1 MLKGKFVGQYRSSK
15 TGNLVFKYDVIGK
28 EVADYE
34 ASKGSNV
41 RHNDDTGNP
50 LFFTTRYSGD
60 NINFIKTN
68 PEVGE
73 GEWIVDTS
81 EMDKLTSLAESN
93 PMLKEEIA
101 KHMLAQIL
109 KASTPSTQSAPAVEA
124 KADEVKEV
132 EASEDDELL

>member
-28 EVADYE
+28 DVADYE
-34 ASKGSNV
+34 ASKGDNV

-50 LFFTTRYSGD
+50 LFFTTRYTGD
-60 NINFIKTN
+60 NIKFIKTN

-81 EMDKLTSLAESN
+81 EMDKLTSLAEQN
-93 PMLKEEIA
+93 PMLKDAIA
-101 KHMLAQIL
+101 QHMLQELL
-109 KASTPSTQSAPAVEA
+109 KSNSAPTQSSAPSVG
-124 KADEVKEV
+124 KV
-132 EASEDDELL
+132 EASPEVEEDDLGDM

>member
-28 EVADYE
+28 EVSDYE

-60 NINFIKTN
+60 NISFIKTN

-81 EMDKLTSLAESN
+81 EMDKLTSLAQSN

-124 KADEVKEV
+124 KAQEV
-132 EASEDDELL
+132 EPEESEDDELL